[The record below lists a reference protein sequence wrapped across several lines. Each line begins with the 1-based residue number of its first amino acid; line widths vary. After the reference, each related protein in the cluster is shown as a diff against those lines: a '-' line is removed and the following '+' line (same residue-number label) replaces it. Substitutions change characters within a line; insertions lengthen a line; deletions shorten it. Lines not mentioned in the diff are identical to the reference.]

1 MNKQQIE
8 LELLS
13 LSYSRQVS
21 RAHTIFTSFWD
32 ISFGISV
39 GFLGIILGMK
49 QVNLLELTTPIF
61 IILVVF
67 VFAIIGLIGI
77 IATIFWFLS
86 RAERK
91 IIFSKIGL
99 LAT

>member
-21 RAHTIFTSFWD
+21 KAHTIFTSFWD
-32 ISFGISV
+32 IFFGISV
-39 GFLGIILGMK
+39 GFLGLILGMK
-49 QVNLLELTTPIF
+49 QVNILDLTPPIF
-61 IILVVF
+61 LILVAF

-77 IATIFWFLS
+77 VATIFWFLS

-91 IIFSKIGL
+91 IIVSKIKL
-99 LAT
+99 LAA